1 MTEDLHLD
9 NEQKNEKTHKHT
21 TLQVSEMYENWF
33 LDYATYVILER
44 AIPEVIDGLKPVQRR
59 ILHTMDEMDD
69 GRYNKVANI
78 IGQTMKYHPH
88 GDASIGDALVQLGQR
103 ELLIDTQ
110 GNWGNTITGDSA
122 AAPRYIE
129 ARLTP
134 FAKEIAFNHKTT
146 EWTPSYDGRNNEP
159 VKLPV
164 KFPLLLAQG
173 IEGIAVGL
181 ACKILP
187 HNFNELI
194 DASLAYLKGEEF
206 ELYPDFPN
214 GGKADFSK
222 YNEGL
227 RGGKVISRAKLSKI
241 DNKTIAI
248 TEIPFGRTTE
258 TVINSIIAANDKG
271 KIKIKKIDDNT
282 AEKAEIIVQL
292 ATGVSPDKTIDAL
305 YAFTDCQISI
315 SPNSCVIY
323 NKKPVFMGVTDILK
337 ISTDNTVELLRKEL
351 EIKQAELMEQLLYA
365 SLERIFIENKIYRK
379 IEECKTWESVI
390 ETIDKGLEPY
400 KAQFYREITQD
411 DIIWLT
417 ELKIKKISKYDIS
430 KVEERIKNMQEA
442 LKETQKNLATIIPY
456 TIKYFEK
463 IKEKYGK
470 GKDRRT
476 EIENIDSIDAVKVV
490 ATSCKLYIDI
500 EEGFAGTGL
509 KKAEYVCDC
518 SDIDDIIYIRKDG
531 TYQVSKVSDKFFVG
545 KDVIYVNVF
554 RKNDNRTIYNCVYQD
569 GPNGAYFVKRFPIT
583 GITRDKEY
591 YITNGKSNSKI
602 IYLNV
607 RPNGEAETIKVTL
620 RPKPKLR
627 NLNFEYDFKDLA
639 IKGKNSKGN
648 ILTKHSV
655 KKIQIKDEGV
665 STLEALKV
673 WFDDSVKRLNTDG
686 RGNFI
691 GGFEGDDK
699 IMCAFADGTFRII
712 NFDITNHFDD
722 IPIYIEKH
730 HPLRIYSVIYYS
742 GEKRKTYV
750 KRFQLENIEVFGSL
764 LDGHPD
770 SRLLNFFYED
780 HPRIA
785 LVYPENKKVPHYY
798 EMVELDTF
806 IEPKGYTAK
815 GKRLTDK
822 DFEEILILKPYYPDR
837 TIFNEDIIAGNQE
850 DNIED
855 ETSENT
861 ENTDNDDNLKN
872 NTDINN
878 SSDNNGDN
886 LPPLVA
892 PEGLEEDDDVQ
903 LSLF

>member
-1 MTEDLHLD
+1 MTEDLHLND
-9 NEQKNEKTHKHT
+9 EHKNEKIHKHS

-59 ILHTMDEMDD
+59 ILHTMDEMED

-110 GNWGNTITGDSA
+110 GNWGNIITGDSA

-134 FAKEIAFNHKTT
+134 FAKEVVFNHKTT
-146 EWTPSYDGRNNEP
+146 EWIPSYDGRNNEP

-181 ACKILP
+181 ACKIMP
-187 HNFNELI
+187 HNFIELI
-194 DASLAYLKGEEF
+194 DASLAYLKDEEF

-222 YNEGL
+222 YNDGL
-227 RGGKVISRAKLSKI
+227 RGGRIISRAKLSKI

-258 TVINSIIAANDKG
+258 TIINSIVAANDKG

-282 AEKAEIIVQL
+282 AEKAEIIVHL
-292 ATGVSPDKTIDAL
+292 AAGVSPDKTIDAL

-323 NKKPVFMGVTDILK
+323 KNKPVFMGVSEVLK
-337 ISTDNTVELLRKEL
+337 ISTDNTVELLKKEL
-351 EIKQAELMEQLLYA
+351 EIKQAELMEQLLYL

-379 IEECKTWESVI
+379 IEECKTWEAVI

-400 KAQFYREITQD
+400 KADFYREITQD
-411 DIIWLT
+411 DIVWLT
-417 ELKIKKISKYDIS
+417 ELKIKKISKYDLNR
-430 KVEERIKNMQEA
+430 VEERMKVMLDNLE
-442 LKETQKNLATIIPY
+442 EVRKNLAALIPY
-456 TIKYFEK
+456 AIKYFEK
-463 IKEKYGK
+463 IKEKYGA
-470 GKDRRT
+470 GKERKT
-476 EIENIDSIDAVKVV
+476 EIENIDSIDVVKVA
-490 ATSCKLYIDI
+490 ATSSKLYFDS
-500 EEGFAGTGL
+500 EEGFAGIGL

-518 SDIDDIIYIRKDG
+518 SNIDDIIYIRRDG
-531 TYQVSKVSDKFFVG
+531 TYQISKVSDKFFVG
-545 KDVIYVNVF
+545 KDVIYINVF

-569 GPNGAYFVKRFPIT
+569 GPNGAYYVKRFPIV

-591 YITNGKSNSKI
+591 DITNGKPNSKI

-607 RPNGEAETIKVTL
+607 RPNGEAETIKVSL

-648 ILTKHSV
+648 ILTKHGI

-665 STLEALKV
+665 STLGALKV
-673 WFDDSVKRLNTDG
+673 WFDESVKRLNTEG
-686 RGNFI
+686 RGVYI

-699 IMCAFADGTFRII
+699 IMCVFPDGTFRVT
-712 NFDITNHFDD
+712 NFDVTNHFDD
-722 IPIYIEKH
+722 IPIYIKKH

-742 GEKRKTYV
+742 GEKEKTYV
-750 KRFQLENIEVFGSL
+750 KRFQQENVEIFGSL
-764 LDGHPD
+764 LDGHSE

-815 GKRLTDK
+815 GKRLTEK
-822 DFEEILILKPYYPDR
+822 DFDEILILKPYYPDR
-837 TIFNEDIIAGNQE
+837 AIFDEETVSEKQEEIENE
-850 DNIED
+850 
-855 ETSENT
+855 ETSENGEET
-861 ENTDNDDNLKN
+861 LDNVDNKGNDKIENNENLTSNIIPNSDNDDE
-872 NTDINN
+872 
-878 SSDNNGDN
+878 GDN
-886 LPPLVA
+886 F
-892 PEGLEEDDDVQ
+892 Q